1 MGVKLK
7 KEPAELIMVG
17 DKDVKPVATL
27 EIDGETVHLW
37 KVDTVYKAGI
47 ERDGAIVVDDL
58 RNAVPKEINSVDMR
72 YVGLRDMQKDPSFGT
87 GYWRKGQIKTVP
99 YLTAMSL
106 IREFPGAYVKA
117 DDGKKEPEQPK
128 PEAITEEEQE
138 KEKAEEQEK
147 EDNLQAARD
156 LIATMSDVAEIR
168 KFAEVNFGQKLHH
181 SITTVE
187 TAKQKVLVLLEQFGM
202 P

>member
-58 RNAVPKEINSVDMR
+58 LKAVPKIKDGVDIR
-72 YVGLRDMQKDPSFGT
+72 YVGLRDMQKDPQFGT
-87 GYWRKGQIKTVP
+87 GYWKKDQVKTVP
-99 YLTAMSL
+99 FQTAMSL
-106 IREFPGAYVKA
+106 LREFPGAYVKA
-117 DDGKKEPEQPK
+117 GKEPEQPK
-128 PEAITEEEQE
+128 PEEITEEDQD
-138 KEKAEEQEK
+138 KDKAEEQDK

-156 LIATMSDVAEIR
+156 LIATMTDVAEIR

-181 SITTVE
+181 SITTAE